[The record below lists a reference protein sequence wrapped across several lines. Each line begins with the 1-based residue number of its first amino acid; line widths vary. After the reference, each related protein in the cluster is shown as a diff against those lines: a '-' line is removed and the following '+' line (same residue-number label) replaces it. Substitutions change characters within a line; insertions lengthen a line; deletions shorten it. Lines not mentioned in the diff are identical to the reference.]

1 MHDNDTGDRAQG
13 GDPVCAEL
21 DQLRLQLDRCQSDLR
36 QARVE
41 LAQAREIQEALE
53 EQLRSGTTGSTGA
66 ADHLPA
72 ASDLPRHAVSWPR
85 RLWWSM
91 TMSATERALQRDVQ
105 LLHQSDLFDPEWYLT
120 EYPDIARSS
129 VDPAEHYLRFGAHEG
144 RDPGPLFSTNAYRH
158 DHPEAER
165 SGINPLV
172 HFLNS
177 RPGAGA

>member
-1 MHDNDTGDRAQG
+1 MHDSDTSDRARG
-13 GDPVCAEL
+13 GDPLRLEL
-21 DQLRLQLDRCQSDLR
+21 DQLRLQLDRCQRDLH

-41 LAQAREIQEALE
+41 LAQARGIQEALE
-53 EQLRSGTTGSTGA
+53 ERLRAGDAT
-66 ADHLPA
+66 DHLPA
-72 ASDLPRHAVSWPR
+72 APSVQRHSVPWR
-85 RLWWSM
+85 RRWWRSM
-91 TMSATERALQRDVQ
+91 TMSATGRALQRDVQ

-129 VDPAEHYLRFGAHEG
+129 MDPAEHYLRFGAYEG
-144 RDPGPLFSTNAYRH
+144 RDPGPLFSTDAYRR